1 MNLACAL
8 MIMVPHIL
16 WVWTGGEAAGEVIPS
31 FAESPFPVGVP
42 SLSTLFEPGLASSA
56 ENKNHTLFS

>member
-1 MNLACAL
+1 

-16 WVWTGGEAAGEVIPS
+16 WGWMGGEAAGEVIPS
-31 FAESPFPVGVP
+31 FAEPPFPTGVP
-42 SLSTLFEPGLASSA
+42 SSTLFELGLASSA

>member
-1 MNLACAL
+1 
-8 MIMVPHIL
+8 MVPHIL
-16 WVWTGGEAAGEVIPS
+16 WGWTGGEAAGEVIPS
-31 FAESPFPVGVP
+31 FAEPPFPVGVP